1 MKPTQLILRCYA
13 ERVGDQWQA
22 FCLDFCLA
30 AQGDTFQEVR
40 EKLEAM
46 IAEYVYDAL
55 SGEDKEYA
63 EQLLARRAP
72 LYDWLKYYWYSALVK
87 TGAFHEEVRRRLFNS
102 LIPLE
107 PSARHRHA

>member
-13 ERVGDQWQA
+13 ERVGEQWQA

-30 AQGDTFQEVR
+30 AQGDTFQEVKQ
-40 EKLEAM
+40 KLEGM

-63 EQLLARRAP
+63 EQLLTRRAP
-72 LYDWLKYYWYSALVK
+72 LYDWLKYYCYFALIK
-87 TGAFHEEVRRRLFNS
+87 TGAFHEEVRRLINS
-102 LIPLE
+102 PIPLE